1 MKWKAANSLG
11 KIKLYLVVRLNNGC
25 LNMLWYHLAISHVH
39 LQIQV
44 DKKEPTVCGRGRVTY
59 KLMLIFHSGIKARQ
73 TRLTKVRPE
82 FKV

>member
-1 MKWKAANSLG
+1 
-11 KIKLYLVVRLNNGC
+11 
-25 LNMLWYHLAISHVH
+25 MLWYHLAISHVH

-44 DKKEPTVCGRGRVTY
+44 DKKKPMVCGRGRVTY

-82 FKV
+82 IKV